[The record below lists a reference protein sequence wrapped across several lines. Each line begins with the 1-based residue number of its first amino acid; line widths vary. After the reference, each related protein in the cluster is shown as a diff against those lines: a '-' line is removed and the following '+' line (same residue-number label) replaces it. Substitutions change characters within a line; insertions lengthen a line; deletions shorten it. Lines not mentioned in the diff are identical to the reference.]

1 MLFKK
6 KKRESKFVIDE
17 REASED
23 TQLTA
28 DLKRVILEKIEG
40 KYDND
45 DSQKMTRKAK
55 LLDPRNRGDHMK
67 PPELSNLKTELV
79 AEMAAAA
86 EATRSSPTPS
96 SDIHTSMTTLKRS
109 TTLNKGAN
117 FQMSVLFQI

>member
-1 MLFKK
+1 M
-6 KKRESKFVIDE
+6 
-17 REASED
+17 
-23 TQLTA
+23 
-28 DLKRVILEKIEG
+28 EG
-40 KYDND
+40 KYDD
-45 DSQKMTRKAK
+45 DATQKLTRKAK
-55 LLDPRNRGDHMK
+55 LLDPRYRGDHMK